1 MMRETQ
7 CYGFGQDLTDFEM
20 STPVLAAILDF
31 ANFKVKALKLFLVS
45 AIFRIQHT
53 QINQERYEYQH

>member
-1 MMRETQ
+1 M
-7 CYGFGQDLTDFEM
+7 YGFGQNLTDFEM

-45 AIFRIQHT
+45 AIFGFSIPTLTKKERNT
-53 QINQERYEYQH
+53 NINMICF